1 MLKSKKA
8 FCWIFLISMCKS
20 IGDFI
25 FAESFRDHE
34 SQLRCWPR
42 PQQGLEVKTSGVGG
56 ICWWRWSFRWIF
68 WGFARCFDDVCR
80 WNNHLKHYDHL
91 AFFGQLWHVFSLKF
105 ETSIFPS
112 LFTWSFRWLCWSN
125 IPWGFVGMAV
135 CRIVSQL
142 FQLLCKTDCDRQTSA
157 RALAAVFFTF
167 CCFRYWAKGR

>member
-105 ETSIFPS
+105 ETSLFPS
-112 LFTWSFRWLCWSN
+112 LFTWSFRWLCCGMSHYVPACSAALQNGLWSAD
-125 IPWGFVGMAV
+125 F
-135 CRIVSQL
+135 SQGTCGCFL
-142 FQLLCKTDCDRQTSA
+142 HLL
-157 RALAAVFFTF
+157 LL
-167 CCFRYWAKGR
+167 